1 MEAGH
6 AWLDK
11 GEPLEKQDYKDQVA
25 HMSFL
30 LLKEVQMKG
39 TLKCSL
45 WKLLWPGGLIR
56 LIPENQPRALGG
68 LP

>member
-1 MEAGH
+1 M
-6 AWLDK
+6 
-11 GEPLEKQDYKDQVA
+11 EKQDYKDQVA

-39 TLKCSL
+39 TLKYSL